1 MAIRR
6 VRKSGAA
13 STGNTKAVSRKR
25 RCRETD
31 AGETGKAITFRSVLH
46 RPPTRGRQVDWTF
59 LVLPAAASRKFPS
72 RGMVSVKGTF
82 NGAAFQ
88 ATLQPDGKG
97 GHWLK
102 VERALR
108 EAADAKAGDAV
119 ALEIAPIAKEPEPK
133 VPPDLRRALARAPAR
148 KAGAPGAREVWGDI
162 TPAARRDWIHWV
174 ESAKQAETRARRVA
188 TAIDMLTKGKRRPCC
203 FDRSG
208 MFSKTMGC
216 PEADRGSKPISGRA
230 V

>member
-1 MAIRR
+1 M
-6 VRKSGAA
+6 
-13 STGNTKAVSRKR
+13 
-25 RCRETD
+25 
-31 AGETGKAITFRSVLH
+31 FRAVLH
-46 RPPTRGRQVDWTF
+46 RPATKGAPVDWTF
-59 LVLPAAASRKFPS
+59 LVLPLAASRMLAS
-72 RGMVSVKGTF
+72 RGMVSVEGTF

-108 EAADAKAGDAV
+108 EAAGAKAGDEV
-119 ALEIAPIAKEPEPK
+119 SLDITPMTEEPEPI
-133 VPPDLRRALARAPAR
+133 VPPELRRALANAPAG

-162 TPAARRDWIHWV
+162 TPAARRDWIHWM

-188 TAIDMLTKGKRRPCC
+188 TAIDMLAKGKRRPCC

-208 MFSKTMGC
+208 MYSKSMGC
-216 PEADRGSKPISGRA
+216 PVAANTKDS
-230 V
+230 

>member
-6 VRKSGAA
+6 VRKSTAA
-13 STGNTKAVSRKR
+13 GGSETKAVSPKHRGRK
-25 RCRETD
+25 TD
-31 AGETGKAITFRSVLH
+31 AGGTGKAIAFRCVLH
-46 RPPTRGRQVDWTF
+46 RPATKGAPVDWTF
-59 LVLPAAASRKFPS
+59 LVLPLAASRMLAS
-72 RGMVSVKGTF
+72 RGMVSVEGTF

-108 EAADAKAGDAV
+108 EAAGAKAGDEV
-119 ALEIAPIAKEPEPK
+119 SLEITPMTEEPEPI
-133 VPPDLRRALARAPAR
+133 VPPELRRALANAPAG
-148 KAGAPGAREVWGDI
+148 KAGTPGAREVWGDI
-162 TPAARRDWIHWV
+162 TPAARRDWIHWM

-188 TAIDMLTKGKRRPCC
+188 TAIDMLAKGKRRPCC

-208 MFSKTMGC
+208 MYSKSMGC
-216 PEADRGSKPISGRA
+216 PEAADE
-230 V
+230 